1 MNSSTDIDILKALT
15 EVKIGDQTIAI
26 KELAWPDALALLN
39 KLAGHAG
46 KFITTDG
53 KFVLTTDNVATIVV
67 GSQDISEWL
76 ITKATGKDAAWL
88 ATLTFDQALTV
99 LDAAISVNIRPDFFV
114 KATRIGQRV
123 KAVFGLDKLKNPPTP
138 VLAK

>member
-1 MNSSTDIDILKALT
+1 MNSTHDIDILKAIT
-15 EVKIGDQTIAI
+15 EVKLGDQTITI

-39 KLAGHAG
+39 KLASHAG

-53 KFVLTTDNVATIVV
+53 KFVLTTENVATIVT

-76 ITKATGKDAAWL
+76 MTKATGKDTAWL

-99 LDAAISVNIRPDFFV
+99 LDAAISANIRPDFFV
-114 KATRIGQRV
+114 KAERIGQRIN
-123 KAVFGLDKLKNPPTP
+123 AVFGLDKSKNPPTP
-138 VLAK
+138 PLAK

>member
-1 MNSSTDIDILKALT
+1 MNSSTDIDILKAVT
-15 EVKIGDQTIAI
+15 EVKLGDQTVAI

-53 KFVLTTDNVATIVV
+53 KFVLTTENVVTIVT

-76 ITKATGKDAAWL
+76 MTKATGKDAAWL
-88 ATLTFDQALTV
+88 NALTFDQALTV
-99 LDAAISVNIRPDFFV
+99 LDAAISVNVRPDFFA
-114 KATRIGQRV
+114 KAGRIGQRI
-123 KAVFGLDKLKNPPTP
+123 KTVFGLDKSKNPPTP
-138 VLAK
+138 ASAK